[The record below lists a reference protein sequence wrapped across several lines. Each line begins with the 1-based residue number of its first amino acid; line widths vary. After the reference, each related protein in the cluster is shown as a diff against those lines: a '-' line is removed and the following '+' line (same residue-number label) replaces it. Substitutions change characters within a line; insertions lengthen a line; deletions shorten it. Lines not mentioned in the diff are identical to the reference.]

1 MAMQQSPDDPVYC
14 EPISV
19 FTRVFVLL
27 AGLVPFLAPYE
38 LLIKPGVPVFRLGM
52 IPFWVIA
59 IGATCLGLLL
69 IAAAVLGFNKTVCFD
84 RKRRLLI
91 LRADGILGF
100 KRIWAYD
107 FAHLSMPVVRRD
119 TSSEGPPDYRLEIP
133 VSGRRRPM
141 EIAVFKTETEA
152 IAQMDRLKTILE
164 P

>member
-1 MAMQQSPDDPVYC
+1 MQQSLDDPVYY
-14 EPISV
+14 EPISA
-19 FTRVFVLL
+19 FTRVFLFL

-69 IAAAVLGFNKTVCFD
+69 IAAAVLGFNKTVRFD

-100 KRIWAYD
+100 TRVWTLD
-107 FAHLSMPVVRRD
+107 FGHLGMPVVRRD
-119 TSSEGPPDYRLEIP
+119 DSSEGPPDYRLEIP
-133 VSGRRRPM
+133 VRGRRRPM
-141 EIAVFKTETEA
+141 EIAVFKAETEA
-152 IAQMDRLKTILE
+152 IAQADRLRIILE
-164 P
+164 S